1 MGNQRQILSKNLK
14 RLIKSKGIDQKQL
27 AEHLG
32 ISEMA
37 VSNWVQGN
45 KYPRISN
52 IQKMADYFS
61 QTVLSR
67 WINNHSKPSL
77 EKAFKLADLLGC
89 KVDDLYYWSED
100 DK

>member
-1 MGNQRQILSKNLK
+1 MK
-14 RLIKSKGIDQKQL
+14 
-27 AEHLG
+27 
-32 ISEMA
+32 
-37 VSNWVQGN
+37 
-45 KYPRISN
+45 SN
-52 IQKMADYFS
+52 INVWIAKSGMSKKEVAKRMGVS
-61 QTVLSR
+61 QQVLSR